1 MLTIDALNRFGA
13 DTRNGLE
20 RCLNNEAMYLRLVNM
35 ALDDANFGRLAAA
48 VETDDRKA
56 AFEAVHAL
64 KGVMG
69 NLALTPLYE
78 LSSEL
83 TELLRAGNDADYPA
97 YLEKI
102 LAQRNALLDLRND

>member
-48 VETDDRKA
+48 VESDDRKA

-83 TELLRAGNDADYPA
+83 TELLRAEKDADYPA
-97 YLEKI
+97 YREKI
-102 LAQRNALLDLRND
+102 LAQRNALLDLRDD